1 MILKLYGA
9 LESQI
14 LMGPILSIFDFVG
27 LETCISNKSSV
38 DPAAAGLETH
48 FENFRPTTFTTLF
61 VLLTNSS
68 HPSGLSFDF
77 ITSKKSFLNLKS
89 KLSIHPLHFQR
100 PLDLLVHRTGHSV
113 L

>member
-1 MILKLYGA
+1 MILKLYGV

-14 LMGPILSIFDFVG
+14 LMGPILRISDFVG
-27 LETCISNKSSV
+27 LETCISNKFSV

-61 VLLTNSS
+61 VLLTDSS

-77 ITSKKSFLNLKS
+77 ITSEKSFLNLKS

-100 PLDLLVHRTGHSV
+100 PLDLLVHRTDHSV